1 MQKKK
6 ILVVGSSNMDF
17 SMNVYKIPEAG
28 ETIIDDGG
36 VAYTPGGKGANS
48 AVAFSRLGADCLLY
62 TKLGMDAHG
71 QKLYEYYREAGVN
84 TAAIKVDRDHPT
96 GLAVVI
102 KEGDGANRIVV
113 YPGANSY
120 ISTDGVREALA
131 HTPDAL
137 YLNFEI
143 PFEIALG
150 AARLAAERKIPI
162 FVDAAP
168 ADDAHELSELPPME
182 IFSLNESETQKYTG
196 INPVGTENSIR
207 ASLALWRMVKCKY
220 IVIKQG
226 ARGAFLYDGKK
237 YANFPAVR
245 ADKVVDTTGAGDAFT
260 AALVT
265 EYLNNGQNI
274 HAAINY
280 ANCAGAIAVSRAGAS
295 TSVPTLAEVD
305 QLYSRSVF

>member
-6 ILVVGSSNMDF
+6 ILVIGSANMDF
-17 SMNVYKIPEAG
+17 SMNVYKVPEIG

-36 VAYTPGGKGANS
+36 VAYTPGGKGGNS
-48 AVAFSRLGADCLLY
+48 AVAFAKLGADCLFY
-62 TKLGMDAHG
+62 TKLGKDAHG
-71 QKLYEYYREAGVN
+71 QRLFNYYRDMGVN
-84 TAAIKVDRDHPT
+84 TAAIRVDSDHPT

-102 KEGDGANRIVV
+102 REGDGNNRIIV

-120 ISTDGVREALA
+120 ISTDGVKEALSLS
-131 HTPDAL
+131 PDAL

-143 PFEIALG
+143 PFEIAKG
-150 AARLAAERKIPI
+150 AARLAAERGIPI

-168 ADDAHELSELPPME
+168 ADAGYELDMLPPLE
-182 IFSLNESETQKYTG
+182 IFSPNETETLKYTG
-196 INPVGTENSIR
+196 IEPIGTENSIR
-207 ASLALWRMVKCKY
+207 AALALYRMVKCKY

-265 EYLNNGQNI
+265 EYLNNGHNI

-280 ANCAGAIAVSRAGAS
+280 ANCAGAIAVSRVGAS
-295 TSVPTLAEVD
+295 TATPTLAEVD
-305 QLYSRSVF
+305 HLYSVTKF

>member
-6 ILVVGSSNMDF
+6 ILVIGSANMDF
-17 SMNVYKIPEAG
+17 SMNVYKVPEIG

-36 VAYTPGGKGANS
+36 VAYTPGGKGGNS
-48 AVAFSRLGADCLLY
+48 AVAFAKLGADCLFY
-62 TKLGMDAHG
+62 TKLGKDAHG
-71 QKLYEYYREAGVN
+71 QRLFNYYRDMGVN
-84 TAAIKVDRDHPT
+84 TAAIRVDSDHPT

-102 KEGDGANRIVV
+102 REGDGNNRIIV

-120 ISTDGVREALA
+120 ISTDGVKEALSLS
-131 HTPDAL
+131 PDAL

-143 PFEIALG
+143 PFEIAKG
-150 AARLAAERKIPI
+150 ASRLAAERGIPI
-162 FVDAAP
+162 FIDAAP
-168 ADDAHELSELPPME
+168 ADAGYELDKLPPLE
-182 IFSLNESETQKYTG
+182 IFSPNETETLKYTG
-196 INPVGTENSIR
+196 IEPIGTENSIR
-207 ASLALWRMVKCKY
+207 AALALYRMVKCKY

-265 EYLNNGQNI
+265 EYLNNGNNI

-280 ANCAGAIAVSRAGAS
+280 ANCAGAIAVSRVGAS
-295 TSVPTLAEVD
+295 TATPTLAEVD
-305 QLYSRSVF
+305 HLYSVTKF